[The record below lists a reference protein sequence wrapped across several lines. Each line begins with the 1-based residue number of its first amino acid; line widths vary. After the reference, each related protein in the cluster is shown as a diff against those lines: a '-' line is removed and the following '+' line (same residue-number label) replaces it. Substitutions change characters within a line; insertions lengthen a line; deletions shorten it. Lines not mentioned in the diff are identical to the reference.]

1 MPHHSTQPPS
11 ISAPTKPI
19 AEPMAQRHDLRVT
32 LKTVVGRQENLS
44 RRIENVAGVRLLP
57 TVLEIRGLARSVLP
71 MDVSLDM
78 DAAGALAVKLQAD
91 EWEVNFR
98 ASRIDL
104 TALSQI
110 RSADWDERRSI
121 RGGSQPVRR
130 SSGHPMARTRR

>member
-11 ISAPTKPI
+11 ISAPTKAI

-71 MDVSLDM
+71 MDVSFDM
-78 DAAGALAVKLQAD
+78 DAAGALAVKLM
-91 EWEVNFR
+91 
-98 ASRIDL
+98 SG
-104 TALSQI
+104 
-110 RSADWDERRSI
+110 RSTSGLRE
-121 RGGSQPVRR
+121 
-130 SSGHPMARTRR
+130 SS